1 MMLRSLFS
9 GRTGPSAWATL
20 LALLL
25 LAPIGHAATIAVIYP
40 ETTGAYSQVFDSI
53 IAGVQQTPG
62 VRVLPR
68 AVGTEAVGSEVQT
81 WLDGEQADAVIALGQ
96 RGYKIA
102 KDLAADMPVVVGA
115 TLMAPD
121 GMPGISLA
129 ADPEQ
134 FLRRLGELTP
144 PIKRVFVVYSERHN
158 GWLVRR
164 AERLA
169 ERYGVQLLAFEAAD
183 MRMAVKTY
191 LDVLGTVRDPQD
203 AIWLPLDI
211 VAPDKTVLPLVLEA
225 AWKKRLVVFSDNPSH
240 AEKGALFS
248 LYPDHEGMG
257 RRLANMVLGMAQH
270 GRLSPGVEPLR
281 DLKIA
286 INLRTASHLGMLYTP
301 TQERDFALVFPSR

>member
-1 MMLRSLFS
+1 MRRSLCS
-9 GRTGPSAWATL
+9 GRTGLSAWTAL

-25 LAPIGHAATIAVIYP
+25 MAPLGHAASIAVLYP
-40 ETTGAYSQVFDSI
+40 ETTGAYSQVFESI
-53 IAGVQQTPG
+53 IAGVEQTPG
-62 VRVLPR
+62 VRVLR
-68 AVGTEAVGSEVQT
+68 HALVVSTRGSDVQA
-81 WLDGEQADAVIALGQ
+81 WLDSEQPDAVIALGQ
-96 RGYKIA
+96 RGYNIA
-102 KDLAADMPVVVGA
+102 KDLDAGTPVVVGA

-121 GMPGISLA
+121 GVSGISLT

-144 PIKRVFVVYSERHN
+144 TVKRIFVVYSEKHN

-169 ERYGVQLLAFEAAD
+169 ERYGVQLLAFAAAD
-183 MRMAVKTY
+183 MRTAVKNY
-191 LDVLGTVRDPQD
+191 LDVLEAVRDPQD

-211 VAPDKTVLPLVLEA
+211 VAPDKTVLPLILEA

-248 LYPDHEGMG
+248 LYPDHEAMG
-257 RRLANMVLGMAQH
+257 LRLAEMALAVTQR
-270 GRLSPGVEPLR
+270 GQSAPGVEPLR

-286 INLRTASHLGMLYTP
+286 VNLRTASHLGMFYTP
-301 TQERDFALVFPSR
+301 SQERDFALVFPSR

>member
-1 MMLRSLFS
+1 MRRSLCS
-9 GRTGPSAWATL
+9 GRTGLSAWTVL

-25 LAPIGHAATIAVIYP
+25 MAPLGHAATIAVIYP
-40 ETTGAYSQVFDSI
+40 ETAGAYSQVFESI
-53 IAGVQQTPG
+53 IAGVKQTPG

-68 AVGTEAVGSEVQT
+68 ALVGATQGSDVQA
-81 WLDGEQADAVIALGQ
+81 WLDGEGADAVIALGQ
-96 RGYKIA
+96 RGYNIA
-102 KDLAADMPVVVGA
+102 KDLTADTPVVAGA

-121 GMPGISLA
+121 GVPGISLA

-144 PIKRVFVVYSERHN
+144 PIKRVFVVYSEKHN

-183 MRMAVKTY
+183 MRTAVKNY
-191 LDVLGTVRDPQD
+191 LNVLDAVRDEQD

-211 VAPDKTVLPLVLEA
+211 VAPDKTVLPLILEA
-225 AWKKRLVVFSDNPSH
+225 AWRKRLVVFSDNPSH

-257 RRLANMVLGMAQH
+257 RRLADMVLGMAQR
-270 GRLSPGVEPLR
+270 GRAAPGVEPLR

-286 INLRTASHLGMLYTP
+286 VNLRTASHLGMLYTP
-301 TQERDFALVFPSR
+301 DQERAFALVFPSR

>member
-1 MMLRSLFS
+1 MRRSLCS
-9 GRTGPSAWATL
+9 RRTGLSAWTTL
-20 LALLL
+20 LALWLM
-25 LAPIGHAATIAVIYP
+25 APTVHAATIAVIYP
-40 ETTGAYSQVFDSI
+40 ETSGAYSQVFESI

-68 AVGTEAVGSEVQT
+68 ALASAVQSDEVQA
-81 WLDGEQADAVIALGQ
+81 WLNGERPDAVIALGQ
-96 RGYKIA
+96 RGYNIA
-102 KDLAADMPVVVGA
+102 KGLAADTPVVVGA

-121 GMPGISLA
+121 GVSGISLT

-144 PIKRVFVVYSERHN
+144 RVKRVFVVYSEKHN

-169 ERYGVQLLAFEAAD
+169 ERYGIQLLASEAAD
-183 MRMAVKTY
+183 MRTAVKNY
-191 LDVLGTVRDPQD
+191 LDVLDAVREQQD

-211 VAPDKTVLPLVLEA
+211 VAPDKTVLPLILEA

-257 RRLANMVLGMAQH
+257 RRLANMALGMVQN
-270 GRLSPGVEPLR
+270 GRTEPGVEPLR

-286 INLRTASHLGMLYTP
+286 VNLRTASHLGMLYTP
-301 TQERDFALVFPSR
+301 GQERDFALVFPSR

>member
-1 MMLRSLFS
+1 M
-9 GRTGPSAWATL
+9 
-20 LALLL
+20 
-25 LAPIGHAATIAVIYP
+25 APTVHAATIAVIYP
-40 ETTGAYSQVFDSI
+40 ETSGAYSQVFESI

-68 AVGTEAVGSEVQT
+68 ALASAVQGDEVQA
-81 WLDGEQADAVIALGQ
+81 WLNGERPDAVIALGQ
-96 RGYKIA
+96 RGYNIA
-102 KDLAADMPVVVGA
+102 KGLAADTPVVVGA

-121 GMPGISLA
+121 GVSGISLT

-144 PIKRVFVVYSERHN
+144 RVKRVFVVYSEKHN

-169 ERYGVQLLAFEAAD
+169 ERYGIQLLASEAAD
-183 MRMAVKTY
+183 MRTAVKNY
-191 LDVLGTVRDPQD
+191 LDVLDAVREQQD

-211 VAPDKTVLPLVLEA
+211 VAPDKTVLPLILEA
-225 AWKKRLVVFSDNPSH
+225 ACKKRLVVFSDNPSH

-257 RRLANMVLGMAQH
+257 RRLANMALGMVQN
-270 GRLSPGVEPLR
+270 GRTEPGVEPLR

-286 INLRTASHLGMLYTP
+286 VNLRTASHLGMLYTP
-301 TQERDFALVFPSR
+301 GQERDFALVFPSR

>member
-1 MMLRSLFS
+1 M
-9 GRTGPSAWATL
+9 
-20 LALLL
+20 
-25 LAPIGHAATIAVIYP
+25 APTGHAATIAVIYP
-40 ETTGAYSQVFDSI
+40 ETSGAYSQVFESI

-68 AVGTEAVGSEVQT
+68 ALASAAQGDEVQA
-81 WLDGEQADAVIALGQ
+81 WLNDERPDAVIALGQ
-96 RGYKIA
+96 RGYNIA
-102 KDLAADMPVVVGA
+102 KGLAADTPVVVGA

-121 GMPGISLA
+121 GVSGISLA

-144 PIKRVFVVYSERHN
+144 RVKRVFVVYSEKHN

-169 ERYGVQLLAFEAAD
+169 ERYGIQLLASEAAD
-183 MRMAVKTY
+183 MRTAVKNY
-191 LDVLGTVRDPQD
+191 LDVLDAVREQQD

-211 VAPDKTVLPLVLEA
+211 VAPDKTVLPLILEA

-257 RRLANMVLGMAQH
+257 RRLANMALGMAQH
-270 GRLSPGVEPLR
+270 GRTDPGVEPLR
-281 DLKIA
+281 DLRIA
-286 INLRTASHLGMLYTP
+286 VNLRTASHLGMLYTP
-301 TQERDFALVFPSR
+301 SQERDFALVFPSR